1 MPVKKK
7 PQDSTWAKIKAL
19 RFFLMPTI
27 CVGTIWLA
35 VLDPKILEMFPRI
48 IQLSDDVKNLED
60 VLPLSPTCFSEAF
73 QLGQIYTELGLP
85 DAEPAA
91 GQAELLA
98 KAQAVL
104 PHRETPVLL
113 SHMAA
118 LPKLLKERDAQISVV
133 DRVLGFFS
141 FVNVIWGVSI
151 IGIGE
156 SPGMPLCKYSVRV
169 YAHYADRC
177 M

>member
-1 MPVKKK
+1 M
-7 PQDSTWAKIKAL
+7 IKAL
-19 RFFLMPTI
+19 RFFVMPTI

-35 VLDPKILEMFPRI
+35 VLDPSVLETLPRI
-48 IQLSDDVKNLED
+48 LRLDDVKNLED
-60 VLPLSPTCFSEAF
+60 TLPLSPTSLSEAF

-85 DAEPAA
+85 DAEPSP

-113 SHMAA
+113 SHMAG
-118 LPKLLKERDAQISVV
+118 LPKLLKERDEQLSVV
-133 DRVLGFFS
+133 DRVKGFFS
-141 FVNVIWGVSI
+141 FVNIIWGVSI

-156 SPGMPLCKYSVRV
+156 SPAVQAYVFVR
-169 YAHYADRC
+169 